1 MSATTPHRPTM
12 AAYHTPSQTPSRRVL
27 GNITPKA
34 LNTPQTQTKAY
45 EASQASRAES
55 PLKHVTPNTP
65 THFVDKENLTTPNAT
80 VKSKKRGIEE
90 VDGAET
96 VGSAK
101 MLAHARDDSPSNT
114 GARLTADAIQKHT
127 ENNPI
132 GLADPGSPTERA
144 TPSPSP
150 EPEPEPGLIQAS
162 QKSNQSFS
170 DFLNYEMCASQR
182 SDPGKEQERPAALA
196 PAPPVTETKTKS
208 RAEQLRTRLK
218 FGLYKVKT
226 NQVNK
231 RDVDIIAPYEASAL
245 YSSNTINASK
255 STATT
260 YSSESQGTGC
270 VPNITI
276 SSPQRDQGPVFV
288 KANLDPFRA
297 ISKLGPAPVQ
307 FALPPSGM
315 SSSRT
320 LQQYE
325 ITSSPP
331 AVELP
336 KSATPEQLMSPVRQG
351 DHYQMIAG
359 SGMRNDGYRA
369 GESARERLQRL
380 KQEQYTGEGLLNSIG
395 VQGDAAEGLLQLM
408 QHSR

>member
-1 MSATTPHRPTM
+1 M

-34 LNTPQTQTKAY
+34 LNTPQTQTKTY
-45 EASQASRAES
+45 ELSQAPRAES

-65 THFVDKENLTTPNAT
+65 AHFVDKENLTTPNAT
-80 VKSKKRGIEE
+80 VRSKKRGIEE
-90 VDGAET
+90 VEGAEMA
-96 VGSAK
+96 GSAK

-114 GARLTADAIQKHT
+114 GVRLTADAIQKHT
-127 ENNPI
+127 VSTLCSAPLHENNPI

-150 EPEPEPGLIQAS
+150 EPEPELIQAS

-170 DFLNYEMCASQR
+170 DFLNYEMCASQK
-182 SDPGKEQERPAALA
+182 SDPGREQERPAALA
-196 PAPPVTETKTKS
+196 SAPPVAESKTKS

-245 YSSNTINASK
+245 YSSNTINASR

-260 YSSESQGTGC
+260 YSSESQGTC
-270 VPNITI
+270 RVPNITI

-288 KANLDPFRA
+288 KANLDPFRP

-307 FALPPSGM
+307 FALPAGGM
-315 SSSRT
+315 NSSRT
-320 LQQYE
+320 LQQYD

-336 KSATPEQLMSPVRQG
+336 KSATPEQLVSPARNG
-351 DHYQMIAG
+351 DHYQMNAG
-359 SGMRNDGYRA
+359 SGMRNDEYRA

-380 KQEQYTGEGLLNSIG
+380 KQQQYVGDSLSNSIG

>member
-1 MSATTPHRPTM
+1 M

-34 LNTPQTQTKAY
+34 LNTPQTQTKTY
-45 EASQASRAES
+45 ELSQAPRAES

-65 THFVDKENLTTPNAT
+65 AHFVDKENLTTPNAT
-80 VKSKKRGIEE
+80 VRSKKRGIEE
-90 VDGAET
+90 VEGAEMA
-96 VGSAK
+96 GSAK

-114 GARLTADAIQKHT
+114 GVRLTADAIQKHT

-150 EPEPEPGLIQAS
+150 EPEPELIQAS

-170 DFLNYEMCASQR
+170 DFLNYEMCASQK
-182 SDPGKEQERPAALA
+182 SDPGREQERPAALA
-196 PAPPVTETKTKS
+196 SAPPVAESKTKS

-245 YSSNTINASK
+245 YSSNTINASR

-260 YSSESQGTGC
+260 YSSESQGTC
-270 VPNITI
+270 RVPNITI

-288 KANLDPFRA
+288 KANLDPFRP

-307 FALPPSGM
+307 FALPAGGM
-315 SSSRT
+315 NSSRT
-320 LQQYE
+320 LQQYD

-336 KSATPEQLMSPVRQG
+336 KSATPEQLVSPARNG
-351 DHYQMIAG
+351 DHYQMNAG
-359 SGMRNDGYRA
+359 SGMRNDEYRA

-380 KQEQYTGEGLLNSIG
+380 KQQQYVGDSLSNSIG

>member
-34 LNTPQTQTKAY
+34 LNTPQTQTKTY
-45 EASQASRAES
+45 ELSQAPRAES

-65 THFVDKENLTTPNAT
+65 AHFVDKENLTTPNAT
-80 VKSKKRGIEE
+80 VRSKKRGIEE
-90 VDGAET
+90 VEGAEMA
-96 VGSAK
+96 GSAK

-114 GARLTADAIQKHT
+114 GVRLTADAIQKHT

-150 EPEPEPGLIQAS
+150 EPEPELIQAS

-170 DFLNYEMCASQR
+170 DFLNYEMCASQK
-182 SDPGKEQERPAALA
+182 SDPGREQERPAALA
-196 PAPPVTETKTKS
+196 SAPPVAESKTKS

-245 YSSNTINASK
+245 YSSNTINASR

-260 YSSESQGTGC
+260 YSSESQGTC
-270 VPNITI
+270 RVPNITI

-288 KANLDPFRA
+288 KANLDPFRP

-307 FALPPSGM
+307 FALPAGGM
-315 SSSRT
+315 NSSRT
-320 LQQYE
+320 LQQYD

-336 KSATPEQLMSPVRQG
+336 KSATPEQLVSPARNG
-351 DHYQMIAG
+351 DHYQMNAG
-359 SGMRNDGYRA
+359 SGMRNDEYRA

-380 KQEQYTGEGLLNSIG
+380 KQQQYVGDSLSNSIG

>member
-1 MSATTPHRPTM
+1 M

-45 EASQASRAES
+45 EASQAPRAES

-65 THFVDKENLTTPNAT
+65 VHFVDKENLTTPNAT
-80 VKSKKRGIEE
+80 VRSKKRGIEE
-90 VDGAET
+90 VEGAET
-96 VGSAK
+96 IGSAK

-114 GARLTADAIQKHT
+114 GVRLTADAIQKHT

-150 EPEPEPGLIQAS
+150 EPEPELIQAS

-170 DFLNYEMCASQR
+170 DFLNYEMCASQK

-196 PAPPVTETKTKS
+196 PAPPVAETKTKS

-231 RDVDIIAPYEASAL
+231 RDVDIIAPYETSAL
-245 YSSNTINASK
+245 YSSNTINASR

-260 YSSESQGTGC
+260 YSSESQDTC
-270 VPNITI
+270 RVPNITI

-288 KANLDPFRA
+288 KANLDPFRP
-297 ISKLGPAPVQ
+297 ISKLGPAPVH
-307 FALPPSGM
+307 FALPSGGM
-315 SSSRT
+315 NSSRT
-320 LQQYE
+320 LQQYD
-325 ITSSPP
+325 IASSPP

-336 KSATPEQLMSPVRQG
+336 KSATPEQLMSPARHG
-351 DHYQMIAG
+351 DHYQMTAE
-359 SGMRNDGYRA
+359 SGVRNNQYRA

-380 KQEQYTGEGLLNSIG
+380 KQEQYMGDSLSNSIG